1 MVAKVAK
8 EYQGERRVEI
18 VKQLVIEDGLELIE
32 WEEVPVKGAE

>member
-1 MVAKVAK
+1 MWRPASPLW
-8 EYQGERRVEI
+8 I